1 MIKAFYGT
9 FLLLILLG
17 TLVQAQ
23 QPVPSPLP
31 SSSPVT
37 SGTKNGQ
44 SAEPTQKEE
53 EVGEGAVIRI
63 SANLVSVPVTVI
75 NRQGQYVV
83 DLRQNDFR
91 IYEDGAEQNIAH
103 FSNVDRPFS
112 VALVIDTSDSTAP
125 FLEKIK
131 GAAKAFVEQLRPSDS
146 VRPIY
151 FHGEIKALTTVGTID
166 RRVLSAAIDKMESGP
181 WRMGTRLY
189 DAVDFAFGELKPEA
203 TRKAVILFTD
213 GENTWGKATSKST
226 LKEAEES
233 DVIVYVVQYGYS
245 GPSPGR
251 KPHRKDM
258 LPEQYLQ
265 QLAEKTGGR
274 YFKAGDINAIRQS
287 FAGVAEELRRQ
298 YLIGYYPTNPAN
310 VGEERKLKV
319 TVNRKKVAVKARAS
333 YTYGR

>member
-1 MIKAFYGT
+1 MRNDKWKISCFASLWT
-9 FLLLILLG
+9 RSFLLLLMLA
-17 TLVQAQ
+17 VVVHAQ
-23 QPVPSPLP
+23 QPTSTP
-31 SSSPVT
+31 PVT

-53 EVGEGAVIRI
+53 DVGAGEVLRI
-63 SANLVSVPVTVI
+63 TANLVSVPVTVF

-91 IYEDGAEQNIAH
+91 IYEDGAEQTIAH

-112 VALVIDTSDSTAP
+112 VALVIDTSGSTAP
-125 FLEKIK
+125 FLDKIK

-151 FHGEIKALTTVGTID
+151 FHGEIKSLTTAGTSD
-166 RRVLSAAIDKMESGP
+166 RKTLSAAIDQMEPGP
-181 WRMGTRLY
+181 VMMGTRLY
-189 DAVDFAFGELKPEA
+189 DAVDFAFSALKPDS

-213 GENTWGKATSKST
+213 GENTWGKATTKST

-233 DVIVYVVQYGYS
+233 DVIVYTVQYG
-245 GPSPGR
+245 
-251 KPHRKDM
+251 DM
-258 LPEQYLQ
+258 PPDKYLQ
-265 QLAEKTGGR
+265 QLADKTGGR
-274 YFKAGDINAIRQS
+274 YFKTGDINAIRQS

-298 YLIGYYPTNPAN
+298 YLIGYYPTEPAKI
-310 VGEERKLKV
+310 GEERKIKV
-319 TVNRKKVAVKARAS
+319 KVNRPRVAVKARAS